1 MNRLFSNIITIIS
14 CLSLVILLQS
24 CGGEVSSN
32 QYLGKLPGIAKKYS
46 QEIESTKKELKE
58 SKDMNEAFGLQK
70 ELDNL
75 KDESENAVKEYIANN
90 NLESIPFEM
99 KTDHP
104 FTIKDIKI
112 DPKNH
117 RISSLDLVA
126 SVKFNKNL
134 TANDIR
140 EMYGGFGSTIN
151 AYAQVIDSKG
161 TPLHN
166 TVFQIKI
173 PYSQNEFR
181 AKEGVEYTMKGT
193 IFKLAELENF
203 AKINFISKDEY
214 NKKS

>member
-1 MNRLFSNIITIIS
+1 MNKLVSKFVTIIS
-14 CLSLVILLQS
+14 SLSLIILLQS

-58 SKDMNEAFGLQK
+58 SKDINEAFGLQK
-70 ELDNL
+70 ELNNL

-90 NLESIPFEM
+90 NLETIPFEM

-104 FTIKDIKI
+104 FTIKEIKI

-126 SVKFNKNL
+126 TVKFNKNL
-134 TANDIR
+134 TANEIK
-140 EMYGGFGSTIN
+140 EIYGGFGSTIN
-151 AYAQVIDSKG
+151 AYAQVIDAKG

-173 PYSQNEFR
+173 PYSQEEYR
-181 AKEGVEYTMKGT
+181 AKEGVEYQMKGT

-203 AKINFISKDEY
+203 SKIHFISREAY
-214 NKKS
+214 SKKS